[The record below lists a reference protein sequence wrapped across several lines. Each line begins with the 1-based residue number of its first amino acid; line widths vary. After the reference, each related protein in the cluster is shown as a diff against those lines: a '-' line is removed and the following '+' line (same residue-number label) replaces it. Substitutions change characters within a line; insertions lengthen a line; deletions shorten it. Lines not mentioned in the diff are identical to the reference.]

1 LGLSEKG
8 GTPKLITETTGI
20 DIPMIGPNRQALPL
34 SVANAVRK
42 EIIRGK
48 LKSGDKLPTEQEL
61 AKLHGVSRVV
71 IREAVARLRHEG
83 LVMSRQGLGVFV
95 TSPSSSNSLVLE
107 PESLSGPEDFR
118 ALYELRLIMETGA
131 AELAARHCDVADLV
145 EIEQSLKDMGIVT
158 DDEAAFLAADVR
170 FHGAVS
176 AASNNP
182 FVVIFI
188 SFVAANLKESISVAL
203 TGLDLCSTARVSL
216 REHEAVFDAI
226 RARDPQ
232 GAGQAMK
239 AHLENSAR
247 RLGLSVGG

>member
-1 LGLSEKG
+1 
-8 GTPKLITETTGI
+8 
-20 DIPMIGPNRQALPL
+20 MIAPNHQALPL

-61 AKLHGVSRVV
+61 AKIHGVSRVV

-95 TSPSSSNSLVLE
+95 TSPNSSSSLVLE
-107 PESLSGPEDFR
+107 PESLSSPEDFR
-118 ALYELRLIMETGA
+118 HLFELRLVIETGA
-131 AELAARHCDVADLV
+131 AELAARHCDAADLS
-145 EIEQSLKDMGIVT
+145 EIEESLKDMANVT
-158 DDEAAFLAADVR
+158 EDKAEFLAADMK
-170 FHGAVS
+170 FHRAIAS
-176 AASNNP
+176 ASNNP

-188 SFVAANLKESISVAL
+188 SFVGANLKESISVAL
-203 TGLDLCSTARVSL
+203 KSLDLCTTSQVSL
-216 REHEAVFDAI
+216 REHKAVFHAI

-232 GAGQAMK
+232 GAGQAMR
-239 AHLENSAR
+239 AHLQNSSR